1 MSASATDRKS
11 FRDAARV
18 LSSVLS
24 PLEKRV
30 LLFLASRMPA
40 RINSDHLTGLALVAM
55 LGAGFAFWAAGTWP
69 ACVVLVV
76 VCLALNWFGDSLD
89 GTLARVRKHE
99 RPRYGYYVD
108 HMVDMFGMLFLFG
121 GLALSGYMNP
131 LLALGLVV
139 AYLMMS
145 IEVYLA
151 AHVLGQFQ
159 ITYLMMG
166 PTELRIVL
174 SIGALWLLVKPN
186 VIILGHA
193 FRLFDVGGAVAIVG
207 LLMILVMT
215 TVAHTRALYIAEPIK
230 GPRVPGSEGSGAA

>member
-1 MSASATDRKS
+1 MSAATNDRRS
-11 FRDAARV
+11 FRDATRV
-18 LSSVLS
+18 LSSILS

-30 LLFLASRMPA
+30 LLFLAGRMPA
-40 RINSDHLTGLALVAM
+40 RVNSDHLTALALVAM
-55 LGAGFAFWAAGTWP
+55 LGAGLSFWAAGTYP

-108 HMVDMFGMLFLFG
+108 HMVDMLGMLFLFG

-139 AYLMMS
+139 TYFMVSM
-145 IEVYLA
+145 EVFLA
-151 AHVLGQFQ
+151 AHTLGQFK

-174 SIGALWLLVKPN
+174 SVGALWLLVRPT
-186 VIILGHA
+186 VTILGHA
-193 FRLFDVGGAVAIVG
+193 FRLFDIGGAVAIGGLIVV
-207 LLMILVMT
+207 LLMT
-215 TVAHTRALYIAEPIK
+215 TAAHTKALYLAEPI
-230 GPRVPGSEGSGAA
+230 GGGGR

>member
-1 MSASATDRKS
+1 MSAMATDHRS
-11 FRDAARV
+11 FRDATRV
-18 LSSVLS
+18 LTSLLS

-40 RINSDHLTGLALVAM
+40 RIHSDHLTALALAAM
-55 LGAGFAFWAAGTWP
+55 LGAGLSFWAASIQPWCLP
-69 ACVVLVV
+69 LVV
-76 VCLALNWFGDSLD
+76 VCLAVNWFGDSLD

-108 HMVDMFGMLFLFG
+108 HMVDMLGMLFLFG

-131 LLALGLVV
+131 LVALGLIV
-139 AYLMMS
+139 AYFMLS

-151 AHVLGQFQ
+151 AHTLGQFK

-174 SIGALWLLVKPN
+174 SIGALWLLVRPQ
-186 VIILGHA
+186 VAILGYS
-193 FRLFDVGGAVAIVG
+193 FRLFDVGGVIAIG
-207 LLMILVMT
+207 GLTAILLMTMV
-215 TVAHTRALYIAEPIK
+215 VHTKALYLAEPM
-230 GPRVPGSEGSGAA
+230 GGARGTTPTLE